1 MNGCFSSLLVRR
13 LSSQDAA
20 SEESPLS
27 TAPDALSFSWRK
39 VENLCIVK
47 GFTYK
52 DVRSPPEVGSV

>member
-1 MNGCFSSLLVRR
+1 MLLKFVGKKVN
-13 LSSQDAA
+13 AA

-27 TAPDALSFSWRK
+27 TAPDALFPLGWRK

-52 DVRSPPEVGSV
+52 DVRSPPEVGSA